1 MAFVALSQVFS
12 TDFSPD
18 FSRHTLAILQ
28 IIFINL
34 LLGGDNAIAIAMT
47 CRSLPP
53 RQRRVGVWLGT
64 SLGIGLRFAMVYA
77 IGFLLAIP
85 YMHIVA
91 GLLLAWIGMQLLRND
106 SAEHTAPDAEP
117 SAKALWRAVAL
128 ILFAD
133 FAMSLDNGLA
143 TAAIAETLPAG
154 SRMVVV
160 LVGLAVGAPVI
171 ALGSAVMLRV
181 IERFPFAIWLGAA
194 LLGWIAAEMLL
205 ADPHV
210 AHGVEMMRASFGDG
224 LGHDAGVA
232 SAESGER
239 IVHLLL
245 CAMMTALVLL
255 VPFAQRL
262 GMRRPRA
269 G

>member
-1 MAFVALSQVFS
+1 MQMAALMQDLPA
-12 TDFSPD
+12 DFG
-18 FSRHTLAILQ
+18 HHALAVLQ
-28 IIFINL
+28 IVFINL

-53 RQRRVGVWLGT
+53 QQRRAGVWLGT
-64 SLGIGLRFAMVYA
+64 GLGVVLRFVMVYA

-91 GLLLAWIGMQLLRND
+91 GLLLAWIGMQLLRED
-106 SAEHTAPDAEP
+106 HAADAQPDAAP
-117 SAKALWRAVAL
+117 GAKALWRAVML

-143 TAAIAETLPAG
+143 TAAVAQTLPEA
-154 SRMVVV
+154 SRMPIV
-160 LVGLAVGAPVI
+160 LAGLAVGAPAIV
-171 ALGSAVMLRV
+171 LGSTVMLRV
-181 IERFPFAIWLGAA
+181 IERFPLTIWLGSA
-194 LLGWIAAEMLL
+194 LLGWIAADMLL

-210 AHGVEMMRASFGDG
+210 AQALRAGADVLGDG
-224 LGHDAGVA
+224 AGN
-232 SAESGER
+232 ER
-239 IVHLLL
+239 FAHWLLSI
-245 CAMMTALVLL
+245 AMAALVVF

-262 GMRRPRA
+262 GLRRSRA